1 MNPSELHLLALSA
14 GTSLAKS
21 AAYSH
26 AKKTIGEALKIVCD
40 WKNDLFFQAFIDE
53 FKVELE
59 AKERN
64 AQADQQLM
72 KILSADTMKAVF
84 FERTRNVF
92 LSKSRVISPIAIG
105 LVSAKILIE
114 ERDPTE
120 EEERIFEALESMS
133 DEELRAFFAEYKTSM
148 EKIKPAEE
156 EKGYPR
162 KTSDGILIYE
172 VDEEF
177 DSSWSRDKTVNT
189 GEIDHERFYGSW
201 ARKLRSCGFIQ
212 TETQI
217 QKFDYQAD
225 EERHVDEDGS
235 VERHISTV
243 VMLNEA
249 SRLHALIERA
259 EAHIAFQKTVAT

>member
-1 MNPSELHLLALSA
+1 MNPSELHQLALSA
-14 GTSLAKS
+14 GTSIAKS
-21 AAYSH
+21 VAYSH
-26 AKKTIGEALKIVCD
+26 AKRTIGDALKAVCD
-40 WKNDLFFQAFIDE
+40 WKNDLFLQAFIDE

-59 AKERN
+59 AKEKN
-64 AQADQQLM
+64 AQADEQLM
-72 KILSADTMKAVF
+72 KILSSDTIKAAF
-84 FERTRNVF
+84 FERSRNVF

-105 LVSAKILIE
+105 LVSAKIFIE

-133 DEELRAFFAEYKTSM
+133 DDELRAFSSEYKTSM
-148 EKIKPAEE
+148 EKINPAD
-156 EKGYPR
+156 EKGGYPR

-172 VDEEF
+172 VDEAF
-177 DSSWSRDKTVNT
+177 DSSWSREKTVNT
-189 GEIDHERFYGSW
+189 GEIDLERCYGSW
-201 ARKLRSCGFIQ
+201 ARKLQSCGFIQ

-217 QKFDYQAD
+217 QKFNYRAD
-225 EERHVDEDGS
+225 EDRHVDEDGA

-259 EAHIAFQKTVAT
+259 EAHISFQKAVAT